1 MKKIISILITVLL
14 IISSFSFVV
23 FAIEPVTLS
32 LTSSEVYAGDEIT
45 LNLYVSGN
53 SDISGATIDINYD
66 ATKLEFVS
74 AKEGAILDSKANI
87 SIRNM
92 KKDSNYVRFTYLS
105 TSSSIISEGILMSVT
120 FKALESASG
129 ETDLTISI
137 PHPDDF
143 ISIDAEELNY
153 ETVNSKVKIIGCDDV
168 IESTT
173 EESLTNDE
181 SITEDNVE
189 NIIDAENNEDN
200 NRKDIIIY
208 IILVS
213 ALFIGIIFIIIGIIM
228 IVKKKKS

>member
-1 MKKIISILITVLL
+1 M
-14 IISSFSFVV
+14 
-23 FAIEPVTLS
+23 
-32 LTSSEVYAGDEIT
+32 YAGDEIT

-137 PHPDDF
+137 PHSDDF

-153 ETVNSKVKIIGCDDV
+153 ETVNSKVKIIGSDDV

-173 EESLTNDE
+173 EESLTNVE

-189 NIIDAENNEDN
+189 NIIDTENNEDN